1 MDLGLA
7 GKGVVIVGGTSGMGF
22 AAAET
27 LVGEGA
33 NVVIVGRDSQKTAD
47 VAARIGATGVAG
59 DVSATG
65 GAADVMAHA
74 QAALGEIHGVGI
86 TTGIIGHSPIEIS
99 DEEWTDVFRDVLL
112 GVTRSVEASLPYLI
126 ATKGALVTTAAY
138 SIRAPEI
145 ARLPYASLKS
155 AVAVFTKGIAK
166 TYGRQGVRANCI
178 APGAIETEALQM
190 LRKMLSEQR
199 GLPPEG
205 LLEQVMVEEWHL
217 DVSLQR
223 PGQPKEVGE
232 LIAFLLSKRAGYL
245 TGALINIDGGTSF

>member
-1 MDLGLA
+1 MDLGLT
-7 GKGVVIVGGTSGMGF
+7 GKGVLVIGGTSGMGF
-22 AAAET
+22 AAAEV
-27 LVGEGA
+27 LIKEGA
-33 NVVIVGRDSQKTAD
+33 KVAVVGRNPEKTVE
-47 VAARIGATGVAG
+47 VAGRIGAIGISG
-59 DVSATG
+59 DVSAAG
-65 GAADVMAHA
+65 GAVAVMD
-74 QAALGEIHGVGI
+74 QAKYALGEIHGVAI

-99 DEEWTDVFRDVLL
+99 DEEWTAVFRDVLL
-112 GVTRSVEASLPYLI
+112 GVTRSVEAALPHLI

-178 APGAIETEALQM
+178 APGAIETESLQM

-205 LLEQVMVEEWHL
+205 LLEEVMVNEWHL

-232 LIAFLLSKRAGYL
+232 LIAFLLSKRAGYM